1 MRVDRE
7 RAALTVGDMVRKR
20 LLTSGQV
27 AAELGLSRSA
37 IARYARE
44 GSITPEVITPGGQYR
59 FDLDRVREELRQ
71 LAERRRNER
80 RDS

>member
-1 MRVDRE
+1 MNAKV
-7 RAALTVGDMVRKR
+7 TVVYHFEDG
-20 LLTSGQV
+20 S
-27 AAELGLSRSA
+27 LSRSA

-59 FDLDRVREELRQ
+59 FDLDWVRGELRQ
-71 LAERRRNER
+71 LAERRRNEQ